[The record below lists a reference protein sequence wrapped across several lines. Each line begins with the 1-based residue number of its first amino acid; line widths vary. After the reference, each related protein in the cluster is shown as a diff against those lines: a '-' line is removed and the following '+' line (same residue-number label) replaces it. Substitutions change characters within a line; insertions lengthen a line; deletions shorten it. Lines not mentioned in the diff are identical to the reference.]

1 MQILYLQTVP
11 TRRIYFLLLCLIASG
26 ILSLV
31 APVSAIAAREDS
43 AVKQRPGV
51 ALVLSG
57 GGALGL
63 AHIGVLK
70 VLEELRVPV
79 DCIAGTSMGALVGG
93 GYATG
98 LSPAD
103 MERTVT
109 STNLGALFDD
119 APPRSNISQQ
129 IRRDDYR
136 PLFDI
141 TLGLNDG
148 KIELPSGASAG
159 YKFELFLKE
168 MVGKEISIPDVDFDY
183 FPIPYRAIAADLE
196 TGKMKV
202 FRKGELARVM
212 RASMSLPAVVAPTE
226 INNHIYVDGGL
237 VRNLPVDVARELCGE
252 VIIAVNLGTHPK
264 KRDEIKNSLDVAEQT
279 IILLTEQNVE
289 KSLTELTDKDILIAP
304 ELDEYDSVSFNK
316 QKEIIKIGE
325 DTTRSQAQLLSTL
338 SVSAQ
343 DYQRWQEARQYKK
356 TEKLTI
362 TAIKAETSENIDE
375 EAVLRDVSTEL
386 EGEFDVKKLHRE
398 IVDIFGRGD
407 FSYLG
412 YSIVPVNEGATI
424 DIKADSKPWGPGYL
438 KFGLGSASDFNTPT
452 QLNIAA
458 SYRRT
463 WMNSLGG
470 EWRTDMQVGYDSLI
484 RTEFN
489 QPLQVRDG
497 AFVAPYLGIRRYFLQ
512 FFQGTVNL
520 GDIKVYRGN
529 VGLDVGVSGSLGELR
544 FGSYVGATKIEPDF
558 GVITPLLPEQDLEQK
573 GVTFSATLDQLDR
586 VTFPRAGYN
595 VLFEVD
601 HGNVSGDFSMNFT
614 RAMAGAKLAKSFGK
628 YTLSMRAEWGNE
640 LGGLDDLPVHVSFRL
655 GGPDRLTGLY
665 LDQLVGS
672 EYDLET
678 IDVYYQYARL
688 PSQLGSGVY
697 LGASLQSGKI
707 NDVFLY
713 DPNERIYSAGVYLG
727 ADTLLGAL
735 YIGYGRSSLN
745 QSSWYLM
752 IGPRF

>member
-1 MQILYLQTVP
+1 MRHLPIRFMTIWSVWAFMLVLSGQALPEPENQETV
-11 TRRIYFLLLCLIASG
+11 
-26 ILSLV
+26 
-31 APVSAIAAREDS
+31 
-43 AVKQRPGV
+43 KRPKVG
-51 ALVLSG
+51 LVLSG

-70 VLEELRVPV
+70 VLEDLRVPV
-79 DCIAGTSMGALVGG
+79 DCIAGTSMGALMGG

-98 LSPAD
+98 MSPAD
-103 MERTVT
+103 MERIVT
-109 STNLGALFDD
+109 SANLGALFDD

-129 IRRDDYR
+129 IKRDDYK

-148 KIELPSGASAG
+148 NIELPYGASAG

-183 FPIPYRAIAADLE
+183 FPIPYRAIATDLE
-196 TGKMKV
+196 SGKMKV
-202 FRKGELARVM
+202 FDRGELARVM
-212 RASMSLPAVVAPTE
+212 RASMSLPAVIAPTE
-226 INNHIYVDGGL
+226 IGGHVYIDGGL
-237 VRNLPVDVARELCGE
+237 VRNLPVDVARNLCGE

-264 KRDEIKNSLDVAEQT
+264 TRDEIRNSLDVAGQT

-289 KSLTELTDKDILIAP
+289 KSLTELTEKDILIAP
-304 ELDEYDSVSFNK
+304 DLTGYDSVSFDK
-316 QKEIIKIGE
+316 QKEIIAIGE
-325 DTTRSQAQLLSTL
+325 DTARSRSQLLSTL
-338 SVSAQ
+338 SVLPEE
-343 DYQRWQEARQYKK
+343 YQRWQEARQYKK
-356 TEKLTI
+356 SEKLTI

-375 EAVLRDVSTEL
+375 EAVLRDVSTDL
-386 EGEFDVKKLHRE
+386 EGEFDVTKLHRE

-412 YSIVPVNEGATI
+412 YSIIPANEGATI

-452 QLNIAA
+452 QLNLAA

-470 EWRTDMQVGYDSLI
+470 EWRTDMQIGYDSLI

-497 AFVAPYLGIRRYFLQ
+497 AFVAPYVGIRRYFLQ
-512 FFQGTVNL
+512 FFQGKINL

-529 VGLDVGVSGSLGELR
+529 VGLDVGVTDNLGEVRL
-544 FGSYVGATKIEPDF
+544 GAYIGATKIEPDF
-558 GVITPLLPEQDLEQK
+558 GVITPLFSDQDLEQK
-573 GVTFSATLDQLDR
+573 GVVFSATLDQLDR
-586 VTFPRAGYN
+586 VTFPRSGYN
-595 VLFEVD
+595 AELNVD
-601 HGNVSGDFSMNFT
+601 HGNVSGDQSLNFT
-614 RAMAGAKLAKSFGK
+614 RAMAGARLAHSFGK
-628 YTLSMRAEWGNE
+628 YTMYLRGEWGNE
-640 LGGLDDLPVHVSFRL
+640 LSGLDDLPVHVGFRL

-665 LDQLVGS
+665 LDQLTGT

-678 IDVYYQYARL
+678 FDVYYQYAKL
-688 PSQLGSGVY
+688 PSTLGRGIY

-707 NDVFLY
+707 NDVFLD
-713 DPNERIYSAGVYLG
+713 DPDERIYSAGVYLG

-735 YIGYGRSSLN
+735 YIGYGRSDIN
-745 QSSWYLM
+745 QSAWYLV